1 METQILEE
9 IDEHKNEYIEFLQE
23 IIQTNS
29 YNPPGNEKD
38 VAVKLKNYFDRFNIE
53 NELFPVENNR
63 ANFIASLQP
72 DYTGETLLYT
82 GHMDVV
88 PPGEEDDWK
97 YPPLSAHIKRN
108 KYLYGRGTSD
118 MKGALVAMSVA
129 LKILKSLD
137 LETDRNLAF
146 LAVSDE
152 ETLGV
157 VGTKWSVEN
166 ILKKHSIDC
175 KFAIVG
181 ECTELPPLP
190 KALIIGEK
198 GHITIKVITHG
209 IECHSSIPFE
219 GKNAIYM
226 MSDII
231 QNIPKL
237 NNYIKNVAPPMTMD
251 ELKENVSKIFPNK
264 EIFNRIFNEQPRL
277 QNFLKA
283 LNTFTKNLNI
293 IEGGVKDNVIP
304 GKCEAIMDFR
314 TFPGIDAA
322 MILDGLTQV
331 ITKDCNYPV
340 KKEHKKESDEIY
352 VTLEL
357 IHELE
362 ASYWSGWE
370 SSDRLKTLKSYT
382 KKVYG
387 RTPFY
392 SLFPAATDARY
403 LRNSGYCPQTVVFGP
418 GDGSMPHAVDEYIEI
433 EDFINAIKVYALF
446 GYNFLTSK

>member
-1 METQILEE
+1 
-9 IDEHKNEYIEFLQE
+9 
-23 IIQTNS
+23 
-29 YNPPGNEKD
+29 
-38 VAVKLKNYFDRFNIE
+38 
-53 NELFPVENNR
+53 
-63 ANFIASLQP
+63 
-72 DYTGETLLYT
+72 
-82 GHMDVV
+82 
-88 PPGEEDDWK
+88 
-97 YPPLSAHIKRN
+97 
-108 KYLYGRGTSD
+108 
-118 MKGALVAMSVA
+118 
-129 LKILKSLD
+129 
-137 LETDRNLAF
+137 
-146 LAVSDE
+146 
-152 ETLGV
+152 
-157 VGTKWSVEN
+157 
-166 ILKKHSIDC
+166 
-175 KFAIVG
+175 
-181 ECTELPPLP
+181 
-190 KALIIGEK
+190 
-198 GHITIKVITHG
+198 
-209 IECHSSIPFE
+209 
-219 GKNAIYM
+219 
-226 MSDII
+226 
-231 QNIPKL
+231 
-237 NNYIKNVAPPMTMD
+237 MTMD

-322 MILDGLTQV
+322 MILDGLTQL

-433 EDFINAIKVYALF
+433 ADFINAIKVYALF